1 MLSGREMKCG
11 GGTGTKTG
19 LVPPAPPLFPD
30 EKWRGGRFEHLP
42 EVTWLG
48 TDGGQQ
54 DVLIALG
61 WVYFPNRSAD
71 SAVSI
76 KTATTFV
83 FLKNGWGIVVYTK
96 YSGGRGR

>member
-1 MLSGREMKCG
+1 MWRGNGNKNRLGS
-11 GGTGTKTG
+11 
-19 LVPPAPPLFPD
+19 PPPHPRPRLPSPLFAD

-61 WVYFPNRSAD
+61 WVYFPNRFAD

-76 KTATTFV
+76 KIATTFV
-83 FLKNGWGIVVYTK
+83 F
-96 YSGGRGR
+96 